1 MMPFTA
7 LRKMSFELKLSFDAN
22 GSVWS
27 NWYFV
32 DSETGKRYSL
42 TENII
47 LYNVKSGSD
56 RFYLERAN

>member
-42 TENII
+42 TENIT
-47 LYNVKSGSD
+47 L
-56 RFYLERAN
+56 